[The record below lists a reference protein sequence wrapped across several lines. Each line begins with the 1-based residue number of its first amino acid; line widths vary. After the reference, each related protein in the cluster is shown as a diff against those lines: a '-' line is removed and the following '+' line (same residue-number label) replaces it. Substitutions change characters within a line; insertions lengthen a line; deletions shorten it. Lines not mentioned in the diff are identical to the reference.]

1 MPISPIVARKPTSW
15 ILAGLL
21 SLLLAPALSPTHLK
35 ATHLQAAEPS
45 HTIESAQTTLGEI
58 MAIPASQIPAKLLQE
73 AEAVAIIP
81 NVVKIGFV
89 AGVRRGQGV
98 VVIKDQD
105 GDWGLPTFVTL
116 TGGSIGWQAGAQS
129 TDVILVFTTR
139 RSIEGLM
146 KGKFT
151 LGADAA
157 VSAGPVGRQVAAAT
171 DTNLKAEIL
180 SYSRSRGLF
189 AGVALDGS
197 AIQINANEHQ
207 QYYGAGPSEAPAQ
220 VPIGATRLVE
230 TIARFAGGHAA
241 TATAAAPGN
250 APGAVPHLPDAQL
263 DKLRQ
268 DLVQSS
274 IQMQRIIDEKWQ
286 MFLALP
292 QETYQRDRLPTPAA
306 LQDAVGRYR
315 KVIDTPEYQ
324 ALAQRPEFQNSY
336 RLLLDYQ
343 KAVTAALSG
352 NVALPPP
359 PPVAPRK

>member
-1 MPISPIVARKPTSW
+1 MKRIDSQPSR
-15 ILAGLL
+15 ILRIQTAGLL
-21 SLLLAPALSPTHLK
+21 VALGTFLTSVALPT
-35 ATHLQAAEPS
+35 QAADPS
-45 HTIESAQTTLGEI
+45 HTIDAAQSTLGEI
-58 MAIPASQIPAKLLQE
+58 MAIPASQIPGKLLHE

-98 VVIKDQD
+98 LVVKDAD

-129 TDVILVFTTR
+129 TDVVLVFTTR
-139 RSIEGLM
+139 RSVEGLLQ
-146 KGKFT
+146 GKFT

-197 AIQINANEHQ
+197 AIQINGNEHQ
-207 QYYGAGPSEAPAQ
+207 QYYGAGPRETPTQ
-220 VPIGATRLVE
+220 VPPGATKLVE
-230 TIARFAGGHAA
+230 TIARYSGGHAA
-241 TATAAAPGN
+241 SALSGGAA
-250 APGAVPHLPDAQL
+250 GAVPQLPDPQL
-263 DKLRQ
+263 EKLRAELAQ
-268 DLVQSS
+268 SAVQL
-274 IQMQRIIDEKWQ
+274 QRILDERWQ

-292 QETYQRDRLPTPAA
+292 QEIFQRERLPSAAA
-306 LQDAVGRYR
+306 LKDAAGRFR
-315 KVIDTPEYQ
+315 KVVDTAEYQ
-324 ALAQRPEFQNSY
+324 ALAQRPEFQATY
-336 RLLLDYQ
+336 RLLTDFQ
-343 KAVTAALSG
+343 KAVANATGG

-359 PPVAPRK
+359 PKLTP